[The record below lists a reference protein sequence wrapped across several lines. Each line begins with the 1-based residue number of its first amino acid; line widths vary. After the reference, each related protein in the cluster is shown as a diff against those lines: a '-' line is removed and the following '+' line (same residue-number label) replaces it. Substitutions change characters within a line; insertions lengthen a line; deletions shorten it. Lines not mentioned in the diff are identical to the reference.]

1 MVISDQE
8 EKIKM
13 DQQTLQ
19 TAGELG
25 LMSGFPPSPERRVT
39 HANQLYG
46 PYNRWSFQNEL
57 VLNHTVDVWRGD
69 GTVAQLDCAP
79 FDMTQV
85 TYHNRAGTQFT
96 FAEMV
101 ELTYADGIV
110 VLHKGKIIYEKYLNG
125 MQPHTLHAWASSSK
139 SMTGVLAA
147 TLAHE
152 DILDPDALVAAYLP
166 ELKDSGFGDA
176 TLRQVMDM
184 TTAVWFGD
192 GGVDPVSENLT
203 YAMAL
208 GWKERPA
215 GYSGPA
221 SVYEFLP
228 TMVKVGDHG
237 ARFAYLTPNTDVL
250 AWIMKRVLNQSL
262 AEIMRERLL
271 SKLGAERDAFWI
283 VDPATAETA
292 GSGLLT
298 TLRDKARFGQMLLQR
313 GWFNEQQIIP
323 AAVVEDIERGGDRE
337 AFARGPAA
345 SPMNQG
351 YSYHHQWWM
360 THNEHGA
367 YHGLGYG
374 GQMLVIDPAAQMVIA
389 KFSSYPTPTPAGNE
403 FYGMMAAFPALAR
416 VLASSC
422 G

>member
-1 MVISDQE
+1 MA
-8 EKIKM
+8 

-19 TAGELG
+19 TAGDLG
-25 LMSGFPPSPERRVT
+25 LMKGFPPLPEQRVT

-57 VLNHTVDVWRGD
+57 ALNRAVDVWRGNRP
-69 GTVAQLDCAP
+69 VAQLDYAP
-79 FDMTQV
+79 SAIDQV
-85 TYHNRAGTQFT
+85 TYRNRAGTEFT
-96 FAEMV
+96 IAEMV
-101 ELTYADGIV
+101 ELSYTDGIV
-110 VLHKGKIIYEKYLNG
+110 VLHKGKIIYEAYLNG
-125 MQPHTLHAWASSSK
+125 MQAHMLHAWASASK
-139 SMTGVLAA
+139 SVTGVLAA

-152 DILDPDALVAAYLP
+152 GILDPEADVAAYLP

-176 TLRQVMDM
+176 TVRQVMDM
-184 TTAVWFGD
+184 TTAVWFRDGD
-192 GGVDPVSENLT
+192 VDPVSENLA

-215 GYSGPA
+215 GYAGPA

-228 TMVKVGDHG
+228 TMVKAGEHG

-250 AWIMKRVLNQSL
+250 AWIMKRVLDQSL
-262 AEIMRERLL
+262 AGIMHERLW

-283 VDPATAETA
+283 VDAAVAETA

-298 TLRDKARFGQMLLQR
+298 TLRDMARFGQMLLQE
-313 GWFNEQQIIP
+313 GQFNGQQIVP
-323 AAVVEDIERGGDRE
+323 AAVVEDIEQGGDRE

-360 THNEHGA
+360 THDEHGTYQA
-367 YHGLGYG
+367 LGYG
-374 GQMLVIDPAAQMVIA
+374 GQMLIIAPAAQLVIA

-403 FYGMMAAFPALAR
+403 FYGMMGAFPALAK
-416 VLASSC
+416 VLA

>member
-1 MVISDQE
+1 MA
-8 EKIKM
+8 
-13 DQQTLQ
+13 DQQKPQ
-19 TAGELG
+19 TASDLG
-25 LMSGFPPSPERRVT
+25 LMRGFPPLPEQRVT
-39 HANQLYG
+39 HENQLHG

-57 VLNHTVDVWRGD
+57 ALNRTVDVWRGN
-69 GTVAQLDCAP
+69 GPVAPLGHAP
-79 FDMTQV
+79 FAIDQII
-85 TYHNRAGTQFT
+85 YRNRAGTEFT

-101 ELTYADGIV
+101 ELSYTDGIV
-110 VLHKGKIIYEKYLNG
+110 VLHKGKIIYEAYLNG
-125 MQPHTLHAWASSSK
+125 TQAHTLHAWASASK
-139 SMTGVLAA
+139 SVTGVLAA

-152 DILDPDALVAAYLP
+152 GILDPGAVVVAYLP

-176 TLRQVMDM
+176 TVRQVMDM
-184 TTAVWFGD
+184 TTAVWFCD
-192 GGVDPVSENLT
+192 GNVDPVSENLA

-208 GWKERPA
+208 GWKERPT
-215 GYSGPA
+215 GYAGPA
-221 SVYEFLP
+221 GVYEFLP
-228 TMVKVGDHG
+228 TMVKAGEHG

-262 AEIMRERLL
+262 SEIMHERLW

-283 VDPATAETA
+283 VDSTVAETA

-298 TLRDKARFGQMLLQR
+298 TARDMARFGQMLMQK
-313 GWFNEQQIIP
+313 GQFNGQQIIP
-323 AAVVEDIERGGDRE
+323 AAVVEDIEQGGDQE

-360 THNEHGA
+360 THDDHGTYQA
-367 YHGLGYG
+367 LGYG
-374 GQMLVIDPAAQMVIA
+374 GQMLIIAPAAQLAIA

-403 FYGMMAAFPALAR
+403 FYGMMGAFPALAK
-416 VLASSC
+416 VLA